1 MNRLFGQER
10 IESMNNE
17 KKGDNINQGI
27 YGQDIAPSASMSDYM
42 MNANDA
48 SKLVYCRFGEKYI

>member
-1 MNRLFGQER
+1 
-10 IESMNNE
+10 MNNE

-42 MNANDA
+42 MNANEA